1 MKNRFIRLGWL
12 LLEHKYRY
20 YILNSPTI
28 SDHEFDT
35 LEAEYRKLAEI
46 LELPPSASDMRS

>member
-46 LELPPSASDMRS
+46 LELPPSASAM